1 MAYTVHK
8 AVRGGDG
15 HHRFGAGVR
24 GLDLTAVLGEE
35 IVCTSANSRV
45 GRCPSCWARASAS

>member
-35 IVCTSANSRV
+35 DRMHL
-45 GRCPSCWARASAS
+45 R